1 MKSRAERE
9 LEMLEGQLVA
19 LDDDI
24 AAARQAAARRSA
36 PREEPPPSPHGEPV
50 RLPGGETILIRS
62 VAPDDAAQLVAAFG
76 HVGAVSRYR
85 RFLGQVEH
93 LTSGQV
99 SELTEVDHASREV
112 IAAVDAVTGE
122 GVGLA
127 QYARDGR
134 VAHFSVTVLD
144 VWQGRGV
151 GTALL
156 ARLAARARTAG
167 VEVFVGRT
175 IVGDAAARAL
185 LARVGDIVGEERDGG
200 TVVLTARLR

>member
-19 LDDDI
+19 LGDDI
-24 AAARQAAARRSA
+24 AAARQVAARRSS
-36 PREEPPPSPHGEPV
+36 PREASPPEPHGEPV
-50 RLPGGETILIRS
+50 RLRDGATILVRP
-62 VAPDDAAQLVAAFG
+62 VTPEDAEPLRAAFR
-76 HVGAVSRYR
+76 HLGAVSRYR
-85 RFLGQVEH
+85 RFLVDLER
-93 LTSGQV
+93 LTPGRV
-99 SELTEVDHASREV
+99 SELTEADHASREV
-112 IAAVDAVTGE
+112 IAAVDAETGE

-134 VAHFSVTVLD
+134 VAEFAITVVD
-144 VWQGRGV
+144 AWQGRGA

-156 ARLAARARTAG
+156 ERLAAHARAAG

-185 LARVGDIVGEERDGG
+185 LAHCAEIVGEERDGG
-200 TVVLTARLR
+200 TVVLTGRLR